1 MIKHIILNLILCCS
15 LVFPAMA
22 QENGEGIRFFE
33 GTWEE
38 ALQKA
43 KEENKLIFMDCYST
57 WCGPCAQMV
66 RKIFPIK
73 EVGDFYN
80 KNFICLKRNMEMVS
94 PCKNGMTWSATR
106 PTFSSRVKAT

>member
-43 KEENKLIFMDCYST
+43 K
-57 WCGPCAQMV
+57 
-66 RKIFPIK
+66 
-73 EVGDFYN
+73 
-80 KNFICLKRNMEMVS
+80 
-94 PCKNGMTWSATR
+94 
-106 PTFSSRVKAT
+106 

>member
-57 WCGPCAQMV
+57 PGAAPAP
-66 RKIFPIK
+66 K
-73 EVGDFYN
+73 
-80 KNFICLKRNMEMVS
+80 
-94 PCKNGMTWSATR
+94 WSGR
-106 PTFSSRVKAT
+106 FSR

>member
-43 KEENKLIFMDCYST
+43 KEENKLIFN
-57 WCGPCAQMV
+57 Q
-66 RKIFPIK
+66 RKDKAVEEICKHVSFIK
-73 EVGDFYN
+73 
-80 KNFICLKRNMEMVS
+80 
-94 PCKNGMTWSATR
+94 
-106 PTFSSRVKAT
+106 